1 MQFIRRTR
9 PSFRFFSNSCSGS
22 DCFKKDKNV
31 NFVMIDAI
39 MDTSIHQTNMNMAI
53 MDTLI
58 QQTNEIKY
66 MKYELLRLHDKIN
79 RINNSIADI
88 PCSKKD

>member
-1 MQFIRRTR
+1 M
-9 PSFRFFSNSCSGS
+9 RFTIM
-22 DCFKKDKNV
+22 DT
-31 NFVMIDAI
+31 I

-79 RINNSIADI
+79 RISNTITDI